1 MIIIPLIILTTGA
14 LTLAEER
21 DPMRMRGEEIR
32 GRLAERLKLTDEQRK
47 KLESLRVEH
56 QKQQIAHRAKVQ
68 TATLELRQLMR
79 ADTPDKAAIERKM
92 NEIAKLRVDG
102 NMRRFN
108 HLQSMRELLT
118 PEQQQALRELRSE
131 VRPKMRKF
139 MRERMERRLEGGEG
153 RPFGRWRHRW

>member
-1 MIIIPLIILTTGA
+1 MIIIPLVILTGA
-14 LTLAEER
+14 LALAQER
-21 DPMRMRGEEIR
+21 GLMGMRGEEIR
-32 GRLAERLKLTDEQRK
+32 GRLAERLNLTDEQRK
-47 KLESLRVEH
+47 KLESMRVEH
-56 QKQQIAHRAKVQ
+56 QKQQIAHRAKLQ

-79 ADTPDKAAIERKM
+79 ADKPDKAAIERTM

-131 VRPKMRKF
+131 VRPKIRKF
-139 MRERMERRLEGGEG
+139 MRERTERRLEGGEG